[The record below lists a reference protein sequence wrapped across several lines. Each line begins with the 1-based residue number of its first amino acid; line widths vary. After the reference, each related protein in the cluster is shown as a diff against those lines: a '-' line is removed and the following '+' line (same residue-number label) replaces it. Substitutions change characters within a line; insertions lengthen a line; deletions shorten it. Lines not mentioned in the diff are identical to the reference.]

1 MTIEDLEG
9 LGPRE
14 IMRKLGGGRQ
24 EILWDIEL
32 SDLDELWGRY
42 SLEQLKGVLLLTQAR
57 VILPRNAWQG
67 FSAMAKLHSLINDA
81 VSAAQKVD

>member
-1 MTIEDLEG
+1 MTIGDFDG
-9 LGPRE
+9 LGQRG
-14 IMRKLGGGRQ
+14 IMEKLGGGYQ

-32 SDLDELWGRY
+32 CELDELCGRY
-42 SLEQLKGVLLLTQAR
+42 SLEQLKGVRLLTEAR